1 MIYVVLGM
9 HKSGTT
15 LLSQILH
22 HSGIDM
28 GEFDDAVTYDGGN
41 KYERAEPLD
50 LDMDIMWAPDTEV
63 LELEVPDRPTMT
75 DDQRARMRRIIADCS
90 AAHEDWGFKDPRAC
104 LLYDLWAEELPPH
117 RIIAIHREPSEVW
130 SHFKW
135 HGMRRHHDNFK
146 RAYSYLCRWHEH
158 NAALLRIL
166 PSSPHPWIMLGHRE
180 LMTDPAEFTRLEA
193 FVGRPLKDMRRQSL
207 YRNRPRQDLF
217 LAAAEAFHAYRRARS
232 SAEAMAAL
240 GELRLQGSCPAS
252 PTA

>member
-1 MIYVVLGM
+1 
-9 HKSGTT
+9 
-15 LLSQILH
+15 
-22 HSGIDM
+22 
-28 GEFDDAVTYDGGN
+28 
-41 KYERAEPLD
+41 
-50 LDMDIMWAPDTEV
+50 
-63 LELEVPDRPTMT
+63 
-75 DDQRARMRRIIADCS
+75 
-90 AAHEDWGFKDPRAC
+90 
-104 LLYDLWAEELPPH
+104 
-117 RIIAIHREPSEVW
+117 
-130 SHFKW
+130 
-135 HGMRRHHDNFK
+135 MRRHHDNFK